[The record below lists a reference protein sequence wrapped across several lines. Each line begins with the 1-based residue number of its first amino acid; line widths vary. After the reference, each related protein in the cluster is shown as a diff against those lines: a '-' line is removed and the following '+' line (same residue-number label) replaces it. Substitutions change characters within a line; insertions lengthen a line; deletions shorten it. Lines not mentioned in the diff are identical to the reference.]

1 LEKLRIGTVDI
12 ENTHVAAVAVGA
24 TAKLLRLFKRND
36 TPGEI
41 V

>member
-1 LEKLRIGTVDI
+1 MEKHKIETVDPDS
-12 ENTHVAAVAVGA
+12 THVAAVAVGA